1 MAGFG
6 AALTA
11 AAPMPARVSRGGTW
25 GAGGATRG
33 RGRVNGRAGPGASA
47 CDLELDLQL
56 GVTTV
61 TPPRRQAALAY
72 YSCSDVHM
80 TSPTYRT
87 CRLRAV
93 RTSGH
98 RCEAVRGGG
107 TVPDARGMVG
117 RGGTG
122 AGRGFHP
129 DPVRSDGGWSENRI
143 PQTRSCWLTAGWTCA
158 CPSLPVEPLVKAHA
172 SGLAARGLCRPHS
185 SSPGWAGRLPQVRP
199 RAKRP
204 KKTCAKKMLVA
215 MYIRASLHS
224 SVFIPLNCHN
234 ALRAHAA

>member
-1 MAGFG
+1 MVALVTTEHGRGRARAGAPFAFG
-6 AALTA
+6 RAARPPMRRAIPRAGWA
-11 AAPMPARVSRGGTW
+11 AGRGERPA
-25 GAGGATRG
+25 A

-56 GVTTV
+56 ASYELRT
-61 TPPRRQAALAY
+61 RQAALAY

-129 DPVRSDGGWSENRI
+129 DPAIRRGGE
-143 PQTRSCWLTAGWTCA
+143 
-158 CPSLPVEPLVKAHA
+158 
-172 SGLAARGLCRPHS
+172 
-185 SSPGWAGRLPQVRP
+185 
-199 RAKRP
+199 
-204 KKTCAKKMLVA
+204 
-215 MYIRASLHS
+215 
-224 SVFIPLNCHN
+224 
-234 ALRAHAA
+234 